1 MTPSMRN
8 EQKDLVQ
15 LLTADVACHKCNKVT
30 ARVCPTT
37 GRPVC
42 SNACHAE
49 TCSYSCGRKYVTVKL
64 LAKARKPLKRLAK
77 ASMRQERNNA
87 LVQLIHAAGCRLCGG
102 KLSLDPR
109 VCFSCGMAVCS
120 AHVQVGNTCCANPD
134 MRSNSTTDAF
144 FEHLRCAARQ
154 SALSPHEATIGEFL
168 LRILHHVSGDI

>member
-37 GRPVC
+37 GRPVY

-77 ASMRQERNNA
+77 ASTRQEMNNT
-87 LVQLIHAAGCRLCGG
+87 LVQLIHVAAADCVVRGCPSMYR
-102 KLSLDPR
+102 PA
-109 VCFSCGMAVCS
+109 CFSL
-120 AHVQVGNTCCANPD
+120 QVVHANTTCPA
-134 MRSNSTTDAF
+134 RLDASY
-144 FEHLRCAARQ
+144 AA
-154 SALSPHEATIGEFL
+154 SSSPICWVFTKL
-168 LRILHHVSGDI
+168 LD